1 MNKDYYQILGVNKN
15 ATQDE
20 IKKAYRKLSKQ
31 FHPDVNPDGADKFK
45 EVAEAYDT
53 LSNEDKRKQYD
64 NPNPFG
70 GQGGNPFDIFEQ
82 MMREKQRPQ
91 RPKVRDKT
99 VKVVLTPQETYQ
111 GVEKELNYKVKH
123 SCDVCT
129 GTGGDSQVCGVCGG
143 SGRLQ
148 QRVGTGFF
156 TQIVEA
162 PCGNCRNTGK
172 IITNPCIKCNGS
184 GSVDK
189 FQTLKI
195 KIPQSVD
202 CGDFLRVRA
211 KGDFVTN
218 VGYGDLLLQIEISR
232 NEFEKVGKDLVY
244 TATISPYDM
253 ILNKNIIIP
262 HPSGQIQ
269 INLPKS
275 TSTEKPLR
283 VRTKGYITPNGVGD
297 LYVKVSVVNSEPSK
311 EDKEMLKSYLE
322 Q

>member
-31 FHPDVNPDGADKFK
+31 FHPDVNPDGEDKFK
-45 EVAEAYDT
+45 EISEAYDT
-53 LSNEDKRKQYD
+53 LSNENKRRQYD

-91 RPKVRDKT
+91 RPRVKDKT
-99 VKVVLTPQETYQ
+99 VKVVLTPQETYK

-129 GTGGDSQVCGVCGG
+129 GTGGDSQVCNVCGG
-143 SGRLQ
+143 SGRLR
-148 QRVGTGFF
+148 QRVGTGIF
-156 TQIVEA
+156 TQIVES
-162 PCGNCRNTGK
+162 PCGKCHGSGK

-202 CGDFLRVRA
+202 SGDFLRIKG
-211 KGDFVTN
+211 KGDFVTGI
-218 VGYGDLLLQIEISR
+218 GYGDLLLQIDISR

-253 ILNKNIIIP
+253 ILNKNVVIP

-283 VRTKGYITPNGVGD
+283 IKTKGYITPNGVGD
-297 LYVKVSVVNSEPSK
+297 LYVKVSVVNSEPSD
-311 EDKEMLKSYLE
+311 EDKEKLRNYLE

>member
-15 ATQDE
+15 ATSDE

-45 EVAEAYDT
+45 DIAEAYDT
-53 LSNEDKRKQYD
+53 LSDENKRNRYD

-70 GQGGNPFDIFEQ
+70 GQGGNPFDIFEE
-82 MMREKQRPQ
+82 MMRGKQRPQ
-91 RPKVRDKT
+91 HPRVKDKT
-99 VKVVLTPQETYQ
+99 IKVVLTPQETFH
-111 GVEKELNYKVKH
+111 GIDKELNYKVKH

-129 GTGGDSQVCGVCGG
+129 GTGGDTKVCSVCGG
-143 SGRLQ
+143 SGVLQ
-148 QRVGTGFF
+148 QKIGTGFF
-156 TQIVEA
+156 TQIVET
-162 PCGNCRNTGK
+162 PCGKCHKTGK
-172 IITNPCIKCNGS
+172 IIVNPCIKCNGR

-202 CGDFLRVRA
+202 SGDFLRVRG
-211 KGDFVTN
+211 KGDFINN
-218 VGYGDLLLQIEISR
+218 VGYGDLLLQIEISK

-244 TATISPYDM
+244 VAKISPYDM
-253 ILNKNIIIP
+253 ILNNNIIIP

-269 INLPKS
+269 ISLPKV

-283 VRTKGYITPNGVGD
+283 VKTKGYITPNGVGD
-297 LYVKVSVVNSEPSK
+297 LYVKVSVVNSEPSD
-311 EDKEMLKSYLE
+311 EDKEKLISFLKK
-322 Q
+322 

>member
-45 EVAEAYDT
+45 EIAEAYDT
-53 LSNEDKRKQYD
+53 LNNENKRKQYD

-70 GQGGNPFDIFEQ
+70 GGSNPFDIFEQ

-91 RPKVRDKT
+91 KPRVKDKT
-99 VKVVLTPQETYQ
+99 VKVLLTPQETYK

-123 SCDVCT
+123 SCDVCV

-148 QRVGTGFF
+148 QKVGTGFF
-156 TQIVEA
+156 TQIIES
-162 PCGNCRNTGK
+162 PCGNCRGSGK
-172 IITNPCIKCNGS
+172 VIINPCVKCNGD
-184 GSVDK
+184 GLVDK

-195 KIPQSVD
+195 RIPQSVD
-202 CGDFLRVRA
+202 NGDFLRVKG
-211 KGDFVTN
+211 KGDFVN
-218 VGYGDLLLQIEISR
+218 NIGYGDLLLQIEITK

-253 ILNKNIIIP
+253 IINKNIIIP
-262 HPSGQIQ
+262 HPLGQIQ
-269 INLPKS
+269 INIPKDA
-275 TSTEKPLR
+275 STEKPLR
-283 VRTKGYITPNGVGD
+283 VSTKGYITPNGVGD
-297 LYVKVSVVNSEPSK
+297 LYIKICVVNKNPSDD
-311 EDKEMLKSYLE
+311 DKIKLKSYLE

>member
-1 MNKDYYQILGVNKN
+1 MNKDYYQILGVNKT

-45 EVAEAYDT
+45 EIAEAYDT

-70 GQGGNPFDIFEQ
+70 GRGGNPFDIFEQ
-82 MMREKQRPQ
+82 MMREKQKPQ
-91 RPKVRDKT
+91 RPIVKDKT
-99 VKVVLTPQETYQ
+99 VKVVLTPQETYL
-111 GVEKELNYKVKH
+111 GVDKELNYKVKH

-129 GTGGDSQVCGVCGG
+129 GTGGDSQICGVCGG

-148 QRVGTGFF
+148 QKVGTGFF
-156 TQIVEA
+156 TQIIETS
-162 PCGNCRNTGK
+162 CGGCRGTGRM
-172 IITNPCIKCNGS
+172 ITNPCIKCNGS

-195 KIPQSVD
+195 RIPQSVD
-202 CGDFLRVRA
+202 SGDFLRVRA

-218 VGYGDLLLQIEISR
+218 IGYGDLLLQIEVLK
-232 NEFEKVGKDLVY
+232 NEFEKVNKDLVY

-262 HPSGQIQ
+262 HPSGPIQ

-283 VRTKGYITPNGVGD
+283 IKTKGYITPNGVGD
-297 LYVKVSVVNSEPSK
+297 LYVKVCVVNSDPSD
-311 EDKEMLKSYLE
+311 EDKEKLRSYLE